1 MAVASGADV
10 IRVWAGRLRVGRPQ
24 VVGGLTL
31 FPVYH
36 DGPTLEYLTLQEAQ
50 KAGTIKVS
58 EVGWLG
64 SVSTLKVKSTAPLP
78 VLLQEGDIM
87 LGLKQN
93 RVLNVTILV
102 PPQTTLKVPVACV
115 EAGRWSRSTMFAKS
129 AAYSLSPSIRSMQ
142 RGSVATA
149 ARHSGTF
156 DGDQGQVWSQVS
168 MGLQDHG
175 VRSGSTSYYEI
186 ENKRRTEIEGQVGSL
201 RPEPGQKG
209 VLAFVGGRPASLD
222 VFDRESTLVAMWE
235 GLIGSYIVDAMVSR
249 EARDLVDSAVAA
261 RWLRALF
268 KGETTNH
275 PAVGVGEMVMITG
288 AETTATGLV
297 VEGVPV
303 HVAAGPLPGATAV
316 RRSMSRA

>member
-1 MAVASGADV
+1 MATRSGADV
-10 IRVWAGRLRVGRPQ
+10 IRDWAGDLRLGEPQ

-31 FPVYH
+31 LPVFH
-36 DGPTLEYLTLQEAQ
+36 EGPALDYVTLPEAQ
-50 KAGTIKVS
+50 RAGTVKVS
-58 EVGWLG
+58 EIGWFS
-64 SVSTLKVKSTAPLP
+64 SVSTLKVKSTAAVP
-78 VLLQEGDIM
+78 VLLLEGDIM
-87 LGLKQN
+87 VGLKQN

-175 VRSGSTSYYEI
+175 VRSGSKSYYEI
-186 ENKRRTEIEGQVGSL
+186 ENKRRGQIEAQVGGL

-209 VLAFVGGRPASLD
+209 VLAFVGDRPGSLD
-222 VFDRESTLVAMWE
+222 VFDRESTLVSMWQS
-235 GLIGSYIVDAMVSR
+235 LVGSYLVDAIVSR
-249 EARDLVDSAVAA
+249 EPQDPIGTTAAA
-261 RWLRALF
+261 RWVRALLD
-268 KGETTNH
+268 G
-275 PAVGVGEMVMITG
+275 
-288 AETTATGLV
+288 
-297 VEGVPV
+297 
-303 HVAAGPLPGATAV
+303 
-316 RRSMSRA
+316 